1 MILLVWF
8 QNKNAQ
14 PVAVWDPMEQYDPLK
29 PNDYG
34 EYKLWKQRERVEK
47 ATERAAERKRVRDM
61 RDRGSD
67 QTDSGSEEDRP
78 RKSGPSLSA

>member
-1 MILLVWF
+1 
-8 QNKNAQ
+8 
-14 PVAVWDPMEQYDPLK
+14 MEQYDPLK